1 MTLNP
6 LDIQQK
12 TFRVALKGYAEDEV
26 DEFLDEVVM
35 TIREYEQMLVDARG
49 DTETLQ
55 ARLDENRDTEASLSK
70 TLLVAQRAA
79 DQITEEAR
87 RESERVMSD
96 ARADASRLSVEHGR
110 EKNQLID
117 ELDRLREIVRDVK
130 ARLADISSDVSTRMD
145 PVLNEMDSLTRTAE
159 RWEEPYQPPLR
170 SAIDDLRDEEDIDD
184 NGNGDGPEGASDE
197 WDDGESDAAANDGVD
212 EFGGQAKDEQS
223 DNDDDPGE
231 KSGSVDEDEAFD
243 PVDIRGNGDDDEGFS
258 DSGQTSAA
266 RRPWERYDD

>member
-35 TIREYEQMLVDARG
+35 TIREHEQMLADARG

-55 ARLDENRDTEASLSK
+55 ARLDENRDAEASLSK
-70 TLLVAQRAA
+70 TLLAAQRAA

-96 ARADASRLSVEHGR
+96 ARADASRLSLEHGR
-110 EKNQLID
+110 EKNQLVD

-145 PVLNEMDSLTRTAE
+145 PVLNEMDSLSGTVE

-184 NGNGDGPEGASDE
+184 NGNGDGPDGASDN
-197 WDDGESDAAANDGVD
+197 WDDGELDGAANDGVD
-212 EFGGQAKDEQS
+212 EFGGQADDEQS
-223 DNDDDPGE
+223 DNDDDSSENG
-231 KSGSVDEDEAFD
+231 GSVDEDEHRA
-243 PVDIRGNGDDDEGFS
+243 PVDIRGIGDDDEGFI